1 MYLCLSCEN
10 CISKLAFTLQLG
22 LNLYLTTIVFVSLRL
37 VIFVFILYELYIPAN
52 LYFPTGPGFE
62 FDCVCIF
69 FCVQLY
75 LCLSCEDCICVYS
88 AKGATTVEFL
98 CCASVAEEWM
108 QAHQGEAS
116 RRQGEQVGDVSEF
129 ASRC

>member
-22 LNLYLTTIVFVSLRL
+22 LDLYLTTIVFVSLRL
-37 VIFVFILYELYIPAN
+37 VLFVFILYELYIPAN

-62 FDCVCIF
+62 FDCI
-69 FCVQLY
+69 
-75 LCLSCEDCICVYS
+75 CICFFAFSCIYVYRVRIVCS

-98 CCASVAEEWM
+98 CCASVA
-108 QAHQGEAS
+108 
-116 RRQGEQVGDVSEF
+116 
-129 ASRC
+129 

>member
-1 MYLCLSCEN
+1 MN
-10 CISKLAFTLQLG
+10 CISQLTCTFHLG
-22 LNLYLTTIVFVSLRL
+22 LDLNLTAFVFV
-37 VIFVFILYELYIPAN
+37 
-52 LYFPTGPGFE
+52 
-62 FDCVCIF
+62 
-69 FCVQLY
+69 FCVKSY
-75 LCLSCEDCICVYS
+75 LCLSCEDCICVCS